1 MLKLRAS
8 PTSPYGRK
16 TRIAFMHLGL
26 TDRVQWIS
34 SSSSDTADPIDRIN
48 PLGKMPVLIL
58 ENGKAIYDS
67 PVIVEYFD
75 FMAGG
80 GRLIPRETEAR
91 FAVLTAAALADG
103 LIEATINVTHEDRWH
118 PGAMRS
124 EIWVERQNGKVQK
137 SLAALEAAA
146 PLGDT
151 VDAAAIGIAAALGY
165 LDQGMG
171 GAWRADH
178 PGLVRWLAAFADN
191 VPAFAATTPPK

>member
-26 TDRVQWIS
+26 DDHVQWIS

-58 ENGKAIYDS
+58 ANGKAIYDS

-80 GRLIPRETEAR
+80 GRLIPREAEPR
-91 FAVLTAAALADG
+91 FAVLTTAALADG
-103 LIEATINVTHEDRWH
+103 LIEATINVTHEERWH

-124 EIWVERQNGKVQK
+124 ETWVERQNGKVLK
-137 SLAALEAAA
+137 SLAALEAA
-146 PLGDT
+146 PPS
-151 VDAAAIGIAAALGY
+151 DAIDAGAIGVATALGY
-165 LDQGMG
+165 LDYGIG
-171 GAWRADH
+171 GAWRTDH
-178 PGLVRWLAAFADN
+178 PKLVRWLAVFADN
-191 VPAFAATTPPK
+191 VPAFAATAPPK

>member
-26 TDRVQWIS
+26 EDRVEWVAS
-34 SSSSDTADPIDRIN
+34 RSSDTADPIDRVN

-58 ENGKAIYDS
+58 ADGTAIYDS

-75 FMAGG
+75 CMAGG
-80 GRLIPRETEAR
+80 GLLIPREAEAR
-91 FAVLTAAALADG
+91 FAVLTRAALADG

-124 EIWVERQNGKVQK
+124 ETWVERQQGKVDK
-137 SLAALEAAA
+137 SLAALEAA
-146 PLGDT
+146 PLSDN
-151 VDAAAIGIAAALGY
+151 VDAGAIGVAAALGY
-165 LDQGMG
+165 LDQTMG
-171 GAWRADH
+171 GAWRDGH
-178 PGLVRWLAAFADN
+178 PNLVRWLEAFAAK
-191 VPAFAATTPPK
+191 VPAFAATAAPN

>member
-16 TRIAFMHLGL
+16 TRIAYMHLGL
-26 TDRVQWIS
+26 GDRVQWIS

-58 ENGKAIYDS
+58 ADGKAIYDS

-75 FMAGG
+75 VMAGG
-80 GRLIPRETEAR
+80 GQLIPREAEAR
-91 FAVLTAAALADG
+91 FAVLTRAALADG

-124 EIWVERQNGKVQK
+124 ALWVERQNGKVEK
-137 SLAALEAAA
+137 SLAALEAA
-146 PLGDT
+146 PSGDA
-151 VDAAAIGIAAALGY
+151 VDAGAIGVAAALGY
-165 LDQGMG
+165 LDQAMG
-171 GAWRADH
+171 GTWRAGH
-178 PGLVRWLAAFADN
+178 PKLVRWLAAFAGK
-191 VPAFAATTPPK
+191 VPAFAATAAPK